1 MAHSIFDFSS
11 MFKNFIICLLKNSV
25 SAFIAVNIK
34 FDHTFRGAVMYLEL
48 AILDKLEPLLR
59 REKVLVTTYVMK
71 RIRDT
76 TGH

>member
-1 MAHSIFDFSS
+1 
-11 MFKNFIICLLKNSV
+11 MFKNFIICLFKKPV

-34 FDHTFRGAVMYLEL
+34 FYHTFRGAVIYLAL
-48 AILDKLEPLLR
+48 VIFDKLEPLLR
-59 REKVLVTTYVMK
+59 REKFLVTTYVMK

>member
-1 MAHSIFDFSS
+1 
-11 MFKNFIICLLKNSV
+11 
-25 SAFIAVNIK
+25 
-34 FDHTFRGAVMYLEL
+34 MYLAL
-48 AILDKLEPLLR
+48 LTFDKLEPLLR